1 MRQLS
6 DAALVL
12 RCIEGDTEA
21 FGEVVRRYEAA
32 VYATAHYYVGRYG
45 IAEDVAQEAFWAA
58 YRSLRRL
65 RDPNRLGAWLREI
78 TTRTAANWLRKNRS
92 RLMHETPLPHRRTI
106 SIEDARKGPDVLLQ
120 REDLYARLSRAI
132 DTLPERYRLP
142 VMLRYLQ
149 ELSYDEISTFTG
161 ESRDEIRGIL
171 HRAGKQ
177 LREVLSNEDQGNVDD
192 EGRHSWPHVHK

>member
-1 MRQLS
+1 MRELS

-21 FGEVVRRYEAA
+21 FGEVVRRYQTP
-32 VYATAHYYVGRYG
+32 VYATAHYYVGRHG
-45 IAEDVAQEAFWAA
+45 VAEDVAQEAFWAA

-92 RLMHETPLPHRRTI
+92 RLQAETPLPFRRTI
-106 SIEDARKGPDVLLQ
+106 SIEDARRGPDALLQ
-120 REDLYARLSRAI
+120 QEDLYARLSRAI

-149 ELSYDEISTFTG
+149 ELSYDEISDFTG

-171 HRAGKQ
+171 HRAGRQ
-177 LREVLSNEDQGNVDD
+177 LREVLRDDD
-192 EGRHSWPHVHK
+192 EKEQPLSWPHVRK

>member
-1 MRQLS
+1 MKQLS

-12 RCIEGDTEA
+12 RCIEGDSDA
-21 FGEVVRRYEAA
+21 FGEVVRRYESA

-45 IAEDVAQEAFWAA
+45 VAEDVAQESFWAA

-65 RDPNRLGAWLREI
+65 RDPNRLGAWIREI
-78 TTRTAANWLRKNRS
+78 TTRTSANWLRRNRS
-92 RLMHETPLPHRRTI
+92 RLMQETPLPHRRTI
-106 SIEDARKGPDVLLQ
+106 SIEDVRKGPDVLLQ
-120 REDLYARLSRAI
+120 REDLYAQLSRAI

-149 ELSYDEISTFTG
+149 ELSYEEISNFTG

-171 HRAGKQ
+171 HRAGRQ
-177 LREVLSNEDQGNVDD
+177 LREVLRNDEDSD
-192 EGRHSWPHVHK
+192 EGQLSWPHAHK

>member
-12 RCIEGDTEA
+12 RCLEGDKDA
-21 FGEVVRRYEAA
+21 FGELVRRYESA

-45 IAEDVAQEAFWAA
+45 VAEDVAQESLWAA
-58 YRSLRRL
+58 YRGLRRL

-92 RLMHETPLPHRRTI
+92 RLLHETPPPHRRTI
-106 SIEDARKGPDVLLQ
+106 SIEDVRKGPDVLLQ
-120 REDLYARLSRAI
+120 REELYARLSRAI

-149 ELSYDEISTFTG
+149 ELSYEEISQFTG

-171 HRAGKQ
+171 HRASRQ
-177 LREVLSNEDQGNVDD
+177 LREVLQDDDDNE
-192 EGRHSWPHVHK
+192 EGHCKWPRVHK